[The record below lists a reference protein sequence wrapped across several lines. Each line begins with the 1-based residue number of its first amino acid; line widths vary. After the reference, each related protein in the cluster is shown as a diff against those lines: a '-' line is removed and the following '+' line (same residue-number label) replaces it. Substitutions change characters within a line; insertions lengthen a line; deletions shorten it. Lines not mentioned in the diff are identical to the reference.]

1 MSNAFKRL
9 LKLDVSDLETAESR
23 WKKLSDQLERSR
35 DAHRHRVTGPLHESW
50 QGKAAETAL
59 ETMEENESQLGLAAQ
74 QTMLIQTTLGTA
86 SQELTAAR
94 ADLRRAIRAA
104 EDNGFEVTDDGVINP
119 PPGGPSNYGGG
130 SLDEHRDA
138 MNRALKRAQDA
149 NDQAVADLRLIEAS
163 VLTSGTGWQD
173 ARRDANE
180 ISRHAGVRVSDMP
193 LNDLEAENSR
203 WWALLPEEDKELYL
217 AAYPEIIGGMTGLPS
232 DVRDEANRASLDK
245 QLEEM
250 ENRNPRQALE
260 AEGYGYLRHRRNLM
274 ALRDALDEADGG
286 PERKRPYLL
295 MLDPEGDGKA
305 AVALGD
311 PDRADHTAV
320 LVPGTDTDLGDAQG
334 QINRIGTLHDAA
346 TREARPNE
354 SVSTI
359 WWLGYDAPEWE
370 GGDKAVSGGVSNE
383 DRANA
388 GAPDLQKFVTG
399 LRESH
404 HDTPTHM
411 TVIGHSYGST
421 TVGVAASRDGGL
433 GADDIIGVGSPGMH
447 VNEAEDLNIDP
458 DHVWIG
464 NSKNDEI
471 VDMFSD
477 FNLGDNPAE
486 APFGGNNFYVD
497 PDGGHS
503 DYWNEDSKALENQ
516 GRIIAGERPR
526 TVPKNDNDWPLFPG

>member
-23 WKKLSDQLERSR
+23 WKKLSEQLERSR
-35 DAHRHRVTGPLHESW
+35 DAHRHRVTGPLHDNW
-50 QGKAAETAL
+50 RGMAAETAL
-59 ETMEENESQLGLAAQ
+59 DAMEEHESQLGLAAQ

-94 ADLRRAIRAA
+94 ADLGRAIRAA
-104 EDNGFEVTDDGVINP
+104 EDDGFEVTDDGVINP
-119 PPGGPSNYGGG
+119 PPGGPSHYGG
-130 SLDEHRDA
+130 SLGDHRDA
-138 MNRALKRAQDA
+138 LNRALKRAQDA
-149 NDQAVADLRLIEAS
+149 NDQAVADLGRLEAK
-163 VLTSGTGWQD
+163 VLTSGIGWQD
-173 ARRDANE
+173 AAGDANE
-180 ISRHAGVRVSDMP
+180 ISRHAGVRPSDIP
-193 LNDLEAENSR
+193 LNDLEAENAR
-203 WWALLPEEDKELYL
+203 WWALLPEEKKELYL
-217 AAYPEIIGGMTGLPS
+217 AAYPEIIGDMRGLPS
-232 DVRDEANRASLDK
+232 DVRDEANRTALDK

-250 ENRNPRQALE
+250 DRNPRQSLDS
-260 AEGYGYLRHRRNLM
+260 EGYAYLERRRNLM

-305 AVALGD
+305 AVALGN
-311 PDRADHTAV
+311 PDKADHTAV
-320 LVPGTDTDLGDAQG
+320 LVPGTDTDLGDTPS
-334 QINRIGTLHDAA
+334 QISRIDRLHDAA

-370 GGDKAVSGGVSNE
+370 DGDKLPSGGVSNE

-388 GAPDLQKFVTG
+388 GAPDLQRFVTG

-404 HDTPTHM
+404 HGTPTHM

-433 GADDIIGVGSPGMH
+433 GADDIVGVGSPGMH

-497 PDGGHS
+497 PDGGHG

-516 GRIIAGERPR
+516 GRIIVGERPR
-526 TVPKNDNDWPLFPG
+526 TVPKNDNDWPLLPW